1 MTRTTSVLISAMG
14 GLALLTACESAHPP
28 AAPTYAEFL
37 STHKADYPATMEVY
51 MDRALVAQATP
62 QSPIRICLQ
71 QQRGRLYVDG
81 KVAADWPVSTGKP
94 GKETPTGTFPILEK
108 KKKHFSDTWG
118 TIVDEND
125 ICVVAVANARVDKV
139 PKGGEFLGA
148 KMENWQ
154 RLTPGGVGIH
164 TGKVRCHTQNSQG
177 CIRTPAFVAETLY
190 DITEVGSTV
199 SISQEPEPAWPGIT
213 TPAAP

>member
-1 MTRTTSVLISAMG
+1 MSRATSVLLSAMG
-14 GLALLTACESAHPP
+14 GLTLLTACESAHQST
-28 AAPTYAEFL
+28 APTYTEFL
-37 STHKADYPATMEVY
+37 AAHKADYPATMEVY
-51 MDRALVAQATP
+51 MNRELVNRVTP

-164 TGKVRCHTQNSQG
+164 TGKVRAGQELSQG
-177 CIRTPAFVAETLY
+177 CIRTPGFIADTLF
-190 DITEVGSTV
+190 DITEVGSQVTITN
-199 SISQEPEPAWPGIT
+199 SPEELWPGN
-213 TPAAP
+213 TPPAKP